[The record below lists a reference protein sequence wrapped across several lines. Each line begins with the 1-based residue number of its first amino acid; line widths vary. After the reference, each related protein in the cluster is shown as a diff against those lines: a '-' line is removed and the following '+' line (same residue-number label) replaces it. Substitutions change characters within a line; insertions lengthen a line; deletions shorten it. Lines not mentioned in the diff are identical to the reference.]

1 MARSRSITTVHLG
14 QYTRGTANAIAGEL
28 EKAGIV
34 WRYKE
39 RLFVDKTRLDEANAI
54 AERVSSDRERRRIAR
69 QERGEGSVD
78 DASDSDS

>member
-1 MARSRSITTVHLG
+1 
-14 QYTRGTANAIAGEL
+14 
-28 EKAGIV
+28 
-34 WRYKE
+34 
-39 RLFVDKTRLDEANAI
+39 VDKTRRDEANAI